1 MILMNGVPQ
10 PNTMQLRTGVTY
22 RFRFINITPSVN
34 NLRVS
39 LRKSGTPVE
48 WRFVAK
54 DAVDLPG
61 PSMKLADQ
69 MIAVGETFDFEYKA
83 TSSGELTLEG
93 INPGD
98 NRRAVQTLIFSD
110 PR

>member
-1 MILMNGVPQ
+1 
-10 PNTMQLRTGVTY
+10 
-22 RFRFINITPSVN
+22 
-34 NLRVS
+34 
-39 LRKSGTPVE
+39 
-48 WRFVAK
+48 
-54 DAVDLPG
+54 
-61 PSMKLADQ
+61 

-83 TSSGELTLEG
+83 TSPQELTLEG